1 MACQTLEF
9 RGCLLGPVSPGC
21 GGGDEHSAKADA
33 KSWAALEAEQKR
45 PCRTPLEAVQM
56 LLHGP
61 PGLPASWVPEALYAL
76 ENLQRRFMRFCSN
89 RDGSLSMQDF
99 AALMK
104 SYNSCRPEDC
114 EAFFC
119 AFQRGSRDSPAPPAA
134 VDRLDD
140 DADHRLADGRP
151 DYEGVDPDPSE
162 GRLSFRDF
170 ARGVCAADP
179 ECTLTLTERAKYIF
193 DFLIAGSAASPTGAS
208 AFSVPSCGHGGL
220 SSAGSSWQHT
230 GVPGTSHACTAC
242 TWAILSCSGIASASC
257 DAQAAGPRP
266 VPHRESAWRYQA

>member
-1 MACQTLEF
+1 MPMRMACQTLEF

-193 DFLIAGSAASPTGAS
+193 DFFDCRQRGLTDRRFCLQRSLLRTRWPELRGVFLAAHRGAGHFACLHSLYM
-208 AFSVPSCGHGGL
+208 GHPEL
-220 SSAGSSWQHT
+220 FRHCVSF
-230 GVPGTSHACTAC
+230 
-242 TWAILSCSGIASASC
+242 L
-257 DAQAAGPRP
+257 
-266 VPHRESAWRYQA
+266 